1 MFKKR
6 QSFRKRRRVLI
17 ASSHPLFGQGL
28 RSLLQERKGLN
39 VEVVGM
45 VSNLEEALH
54 ALERLNPDLIIVD
67 YDDRNLNRDEFL
79 ARFVEGEGQLRV
91 VLLSLQSAQEAIVY
105 DRRTLSASQIDQ
117 WLEEWNYLSPAS
129 QGKSKP
135 AARKNRRI
143 AMKFPSKRVIHLVL
157 AFLLVFAVTALL
169 LWGLDNIR
177 LLPKQ
182 ASAQA
187 EPIDELFRLEF
198 MVIAFLFSLIVVFML
213 YSILVFRRKPGDTSD
228 AAPIEG
234 STNLE
239 VAWTLG
245 PLVTVLVFA
254 YLGGNALAATV
265 APAPKPLRVEV
276 IGKQWTWTFVYPD
289 YGVISNELYLP
300 VDKQAVLLLR
310 SEDVIHSFWVPEFR
324 VKQDALPGGQDF
336 VRELRV
342 TPTRLGEYKVRC
354 AELCGAQHAYME
366 SPVIVVKQADFEA
379 WLAKAAGLS
388 EDPVERGQ
396 KWATT
401 FGCASCHS
409 IDGTRI
415 VGPSWKELCTGQ
427 RALVDG
433 STVPVNEEYLIE
445 SILYPNAKIVQG
457 FAAGI
462 MPQQFIDPVTK
473 KPISDQQIND
483 LIAYMNS
490 LCR

>member
-1 MFKKR
+1 M
-6 QSFRKRRRVLI
+6 
-17 ASSHPLFGQGL
+17 
-28 RSLLQERKGLN
+28 
-39 VEVVGM
+39 
-45 VSNLEEALH
+45 
-54 ALERLNPDLIIVD
+54 
-67 YDDRNLNRDEFL
+67 
-79 ARFVEGEGQLRV
+79 
-91 VLLSLQSAQEAIVY
+91 
-105 DRRTLSASQIDQ
+105 
-117 WLEEWNYLSPAS
+117 
-129 QGKSKP
+129 
-135 AARKNRRI
+135 
-143 AMKFPSKRVIHLVL
+143 
-157 AFLLVFAVTALL
+157 
-169 LWGLDNIR
+169 
-177 LLPKQ
+177 
-182 ASAQA
+182 
-187 EPIDELFRLEF
+187 
-198 MVIAFLFSLIVVFML
+198 
-213 YSILVFRRKPGDTSD
+213 
-228 AAPIEG
+228 
-234 STNLE
+234 
-239 VAWTLG
+239 
-245 PLVTVLVFA
+245 
-254 YLGGNALAATV
+254 
-265 APAPKPLRVEV
+265 EV